1 MQFED
6 YTLKQNFESIG
17 MWTSDYQQLDAAVTG
32 VFSAT
37 EERYV
42 LSLFGFTEH
51 FDNKRM
57 IYGYTEDG
65 KLIWIPNFKRPSESK
80 VNARF
85 TVTHIEVPEFYLFEV
100 DPNHFTGRNVIAD
113 AFDQIF
119 QNSRFDFQVH
129 QLSFSTNHLL
139 EWMGQQPYHFE
150 DKEKRELHLPYGM
163 VKSEQYPL
171 PNQFILQ
178 LDLKQSIL
186 QKEMSIH
193 MDGAAEMTLRKLTKQ
208 KSWFKRLR
216 KEALS
221 IVKLIDFLGGWVNE
235 FTYLHFDIS
244 PGIRGSYYFHQSHVT
259 SDYVDQE
266 VHTTYLDLEYSFH
279 KVLSNY
285 VEKRKKLDLV
295 LDDYLSE
302 YYLTEFY
309 ETKLLNS
316 IRNLEILHRNFIEPR
331 ELLKKDEGIEEAREK
346 IIDFI
351 NEEVP
356 EKYQGRF
363 RSQVYYQP
371 EKSLRKR
378 MDYLIKNLPDDVFDV
393 MQIKAPKRRK
403 SRSIGSFVNRL
414 IETRHYYTHGD
425 FPENYPS
432 GIVELDQIKRVNR
445 TLRKICLYYVY
456 TELEISEEIIFKK
469 ISE

>member
-6 YTLKQNFESIG
+6 YTLNQEFESIG
-17 MWTSDYQQLDAAVTG
+17 MWTPDYKQLDAAVTG
-32 VFSAT
+32 VFSVT
-37 EERYV
+37 NGQYE
-42 LSLFGFTEH
+42 LTLFGFTNH
-51 FDNKRM
+51 FENKRM

-65 KLIWIPNFKRPSESK
+65 KLIWIPNFKKPTDPK
-80 VNARF
+80 ADARF
-85 TVTHIEVPEFYLFEV
+85 AVTHIEVDAFYLFEV
-100 DPNHFTGRNVIAD
+100 NPKYFTGPNIIVD

-119 QNSRFDFQVH
+119 QNSRFDFQIH
-129 QLSFSTNHLL
+129 HLSFSTNHLL
-139 EWMGQQPYHFE
+139 EWMGQQPYHF
-150 DKEKRELHLPYGM
+150 DEKQKQELRIPYGT

-171 PNQFILQ
+171 PNKLMLQF
-178 LDLKQSIL
+178 DLKQSIS
-186 QKEMSIH
+186 QKETDIH
-193 MDGAAEMTLRKLTKQ
+193 VESAAEITIQKQDKNKIWFRKLH
-208 KSWFKRLR
+208 

-221 IVKLIDFLGGWVNE
+221 VVKLIDFLGGWVNE
-235 FTYLHFDIS
+235 FTDLHFDIN
-244 PGIRGSYYFHQSHVT
+244 PGIRGSYLFHQSHVT
-259 SDYVDQE
+259 SDYTEQE
-266 VHTTYLDLEYSFH
+266 VHTTYLDLEHTFH
-279 KVLSNY
+279 KVLLNY
-285 VEKRKKLDLV
+285 VDKRKKLDLV

-302 YYLTEFY
+302 YYLVEFY

-316 IRNLEILHRNFIEPR
+316 IRNLEIFHRNFIEPR
-331 ELLKKDEGIEEAREK
+331 EMVKKDEGIEEARAQ

-378 MDYLIKNLPDDVFDV
+378 MDYLIKNLPDDVFDAL
-393 MQIKAPKRRK
+393 QIKAPKRRK

-425 FPENYPS
+425 FSENYPS
-432 GIVELDQIKRVNR
+432 RIVELDQIKRVNR

-456 TELEISEEIIFKK
+456 TELGISEEIIFKK
-469 ISE
+469 IC